1 VRKLL
6 VAVLALTLVAAPA
19 YAATRTIKV
28 GDDWF
33 VRQGNGNATVNKGTK
48 VVWRNTG
55 DKHHNVTVR
64 RGPVKF
70 NSGVILPGRRYARK
84 MTRKGTYRIICN
96 IHRSQQTMTLRV
108 R

>member
-1 VRKLL
+1 LRKLL
-6 VAVLALTLVAAPA
+6 VPVLALTLVAAPA

-33 VRQGNGNATVNKGTK
+33 VRPGNGNATVQKGTK

-55 DKHHNVTVR
+55 DKLHTVTVR
-64 RGPVKF
+64 RGPVRF
-70 NSGVILPGRRYARK
+70 TRTVPAGRRYARK
-84 MTRKGTYRIICN
+84 MTRKGTYRIVCK
-96 IHRSQQTMTLRV
+96 IHTGQRMTLRV